1 MTTSLP
7 RINDDTIE
15 EIYKQDGKV
24 VRVALAIL
32 SEDGKSMRTHSHWS
46 DVAFA
51 VLWIGALSVCWIY
64 VKMSVRFQSLLGL
77 GIGLNFPVSPIYV
90 SVIYI
95 ASVSLILWV
104 GLGIYLAITGGLKP
118 RRLLR
123 GLSVILLVVAPT
135 QVAGIF
141 LKGLRLPRADRFE

>member
-1 MTTSLP
+1 
-7 RINDDTIE
+7 
-15 EIYKQDGKV
+15 
-24 VRVALAIL
+24 
-32 SEDGKSMRTHSHWS
+32 
-46 DVAFA
+46 
-51 VLWIGALSVCWIY
+51 
-64 VKMSVRFQSLLGL
+64 
-77 GIGLNFPVSPIYV
+77 
-90 SVIYI
+90 VIYI

-104 GLGIYLAITGGLKP
+104 GLGIYLAITGGLKR